1 MSIFLWK
8 LYCFYVNKYN
18 TIDKFTTIYYNLF
31 GDFFMLQKII
41 GKTKRAIEDFNMIEE
56 GDKIAIG
63 MSGGKDSIT
72 LLYSLYYLQK
82 FYKHHFEIMAITIHT
97 GNPSFDTSELKK
109 ICDELGVEYLVY
121 NSNISDV
128 VFKIRKEE
136 NPCSLCANMRRGML
150 NSLAV
155 EHGCN
160 KIALGHHMDDVM
172 ETFLMSLL
180 LNGRIHTFAPVTY
193 LSRSNVKTIRPMIY
207 VEEKLIRAVAK
218 EKNFPVMTKCCPADG
233 YTKRDYMTD
242 LIYKLKKDIPR
253 VREHIFGAIKRS
265 GIDGWQI
272 EPKEEDI

>member
-1 MSIFLWK
+1 
-8 LYCFYVNKYN
+8 
-18 TIDKFTTIYYNLF
+18 
-31 GDFFMLQKII
+31 MLQKII
-41 GKTKRAIEDFNMIEE
+41 GKTKRAVEDFNMIDE
-56 GDKIAIG
+56 GDKIAVG
-63 MSGGKDSIT
+63 LSGGKDSIT
-72 LLYSLYYLQK
+72 LLYALHYLQK
-82 FYKHHFEIMAITIHT
+82 FYKKHFEIMAITIHPGT
-97 GNPSFDTSELKK
+97 ESFTTDKLKE
-109 ICDELGVEYLVY
+109 ICDELGIEYLVY

-207 VEEKLIRAVAK
+207 VEEKLIRSVAK
-218 EKNFPVMTKCCPADG
+218 EKNFPVVNKCCPADG
-233 YTKRDYMTD
+233 FTKRDYMKD
-242 LIYKLKKDIPR
+242 MIRNLKKDIPR
-253 VREHIFGAIKRS
+253 VRENLFGAIKRS
-265 GIDGWQI
+265 HIDSWEI
-272 EPKEEDI
+272 IKYDKNKTNNIKE